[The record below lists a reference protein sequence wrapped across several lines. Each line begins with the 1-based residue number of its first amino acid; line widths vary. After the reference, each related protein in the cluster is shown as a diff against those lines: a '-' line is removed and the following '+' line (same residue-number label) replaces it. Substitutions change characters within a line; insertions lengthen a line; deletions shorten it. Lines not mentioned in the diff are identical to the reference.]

1 MHATTADHAAV
12 GGAEFHGLLAEYG
25 SAQDLIDAAQAA
37 HDAGYRAMD
46 AFSPFPIEP
55 LSEIVCDHQKS
66 KVPLI
71 CFTGGAVGALGGWA
85 LATWTSVVAYPMN
98 IGGKPF
104 NSWPAFIPVI
114 FECTVLFAAFSAGL
128 GMLALNGF
136 PEPYHPV
143 FNVERFRAKASR
155 DGFFL
160 CLEANDP
167 KFDRESSRRFL
178 EESGATGVH
187 DVEA

>member
-1 MHATTADHAAV
+1 MSAHGHHAAAASP
-12 GGAEFHGLLAEYG
+12 GLHGLMAEYR
-25 SAQDLIDAAQAA
+25 SAQALIDAAQAA
-37 HDAGYRAMD
+37 HDAGWRRMD

-55 LSEIVCDHQKS
+55 LSEIVCDHHKS

-71 CFTGGAVGALGGWA
+71 CFTGGALGALGGWA
-85 LATWTSVVAYPMN
+85 LATWSSVTAYPMN
-98 IGGKPF
+98 IGGKPYY
-104 NSWPAFIPVI
+104 SWPAFIPII
-114 FECTVLFAAFSAGL
+114 FECMVLVAAFSAGL

-160 CLEANDP
+160 CLEATDP
-167 KFDRESSRRFL
+167 KFDLGATRSFL
-178 EESGATGVH
+178 EGTGAVGVH
-187 DVEA
+187 DVEE

>member
-1 MHATTADHAAV
+1 MHADDNAPTY
-12 GGAEFHGLLAEYG
+12 HGLLAEYG
-25 SAQDLIDAAQAA
+25 SAQALLDAAHRA
-37 HDAGYRAMD
+37 HAAGYRRID
-46 AFSPFPIEP
+46 AFTPFPIEA
-55 LSEIVCDHQKS
+55 LSEVVCDHHKS

-71 CFTGGAVGALGGWA
+71 CLGGGIAGALAGWG
-85 LATWTSVVAYPMN
+85 LTFWTSTVAYPMN

-114 FECTVLFAAFSAGL
+114 FETTVLFAAFSAGL

-143 FNVERFRAKASR
+143 FNVERFRDKASR

-160 CLEANDP
+160 CLEARDP
-167 KFDRESSRRFL
+167 KFDREQSRRFL

-187 DVEA
+187 DVEG